1 MLNELYCTARIQPEN
16 LEKRFDIRFVDY
28 FADELDTLREL
39 ERDGLV
45 TVDEGGGV
53 RVTHPL
59 GRILMR
65 NVAAVFDAYLD
76 PTAYRNGQPAC
87 FSTNA

>member
-1 MLNELYCTARIQPEN
+1 MILQDNSR
-16 LEKRFDIRFVDY
+16 KKVDIPVLDY
-28 FADELDTLREL
+28 VSDELATLRGL
-39 ERDGLV
+39 EGDGWG
-45 TVDEGGGV
+45 TVDGGGGV
-53 RVTHPL
+53 RGTHPL